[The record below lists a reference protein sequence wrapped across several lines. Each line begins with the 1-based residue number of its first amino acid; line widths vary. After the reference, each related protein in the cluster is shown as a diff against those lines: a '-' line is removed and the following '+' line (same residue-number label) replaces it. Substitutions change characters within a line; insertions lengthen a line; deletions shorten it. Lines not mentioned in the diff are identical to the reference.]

1 MKSCQSPSRMNSG
14 NSVLQLRSLR
24 SGTGSIWRITTDIKT
39 SADSVAFVTC
49 ARCEPALGAI
59 GESALFW
66 CSWANANWAPRC
78 WAPGVGPTKGCEAL
92 VPHSRSLTLT
102 VLSET
107 CWKSFCRALTVFL
120 CSSFHKGADIGPPAG
135 LMLSYSPVQLSSCN
149 AHFPSISSYSWGCA
163 DRHSKPS
170 QIAFKDAPPSWRRLE
185 SLCNLLGLQIPCHTT
200 SSEQDTEFHC
210 NGAKEGEINSQW
222 FVFHNVTYRYPP
234 EV

>member
-170 QIAFKDAPPSWRRLE
+170 QIAPPSWR
-185 SLCNLLGLQIPCHTT
+185 SWSPCATCLGCRYR
-200 SSEQDTEFHC
+200 
-210 NGAKEGEINSQW
+210 
-222 FVFHNVTYRYPP
+222 VTPP
-234 EV
+234 AVSRTQNFTAMGPKKVK

>member
-66 CSWANANWAPRC
+66 CSWANANWAPWC

-170 QIAFKDAPPSWRRLE
+170 QIAFKDAPPSWR
-185 SLCNLLGLQIPCHTT
+185 SWSPCATCLGCRYR
-200 SSEQDTEFHC
+200 
-210 NGAKEGEINSQW
+210 
-222 FVFHNVTYRYPP
+222 VTPP
-234 EV
+234 AVSRTQNFTAMGPKKVK